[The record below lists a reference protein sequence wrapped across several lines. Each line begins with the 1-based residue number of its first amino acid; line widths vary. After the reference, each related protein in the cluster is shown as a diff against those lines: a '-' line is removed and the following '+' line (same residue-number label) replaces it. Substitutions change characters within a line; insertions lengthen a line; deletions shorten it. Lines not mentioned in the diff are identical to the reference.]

1 MTIYPTGEERTFT
14 RKQLLAFRAVEEAR
28 LREKWAGQEKRD
40 MIQSGVHQRSL
51 PDGQGPGRDTQCPS
65 GVDTETTN
73 KEEVTSNE

>member
-1 MTIYPTGEERTFT
+1 MTIYPTGEERTVT
-14 RKQLLAFRAVEEAR
+14 RKQLLAFRAAEEEA
-28 LREKWAGQEKRD
+28 LRARWAGRKKRD
-40 MIQSGVHQRSL
+40 MIQSGTNQRSL

>member
-1 MTIYPTGEERTFT
+1 MTIYPTGEERTVT
-14 RKQLLAFRAVEEAR
+14 RKQLLAFRAAEEEA
-28 LREKWAGQEKRD
+28 LRARWAGRRKRD
-40 MIQSGVHQRSL
+40 VIQSGVHQRSL